1 MVAAVAGTE
10 RAYRPAHGGQAHWS
24 GHAIGAPGLAALAQ
38 SGAAKPLRP
47 VPSTTSWPS
56 ASVLDLLQKSPGVW
70 VNQWQEVCEDQAL
83 LNHFEKLPGNVYKV
97 EADKQ
102 MIALYWGEKGEAE
115 VLQQIDATL
124 KALA

>member
-1 MVAAVAGTE
+1 MQLAPQEWPHWLSQEPPSPCAQ
-10 RAYRPAHGGQAHWS
+10 YHRPRRGNQPACWS
-24 GHAIGAPGLAALAQ
+24 Y
-38 SGAAKPLRP
+38 
-47 VPSTTSWPS
+47 W
-56 ASVLDLLQKSPGVW
+56 QKSPGVW
-70 VNQWQEVCEDQAL
+70 VNQWQETCEDPGL

-115 VLQQIDATL
+115 VLQHIDATL